1 MLLDELKPRLGIW
14 IDTPG
19 NARYEMDSK
28 LIQAHADLQW
38 HALAPLDASVTSL
51 RRLQTQSEVWSSI
64 MITKADEGASVW
76 HWLQAL
82 SETPLKVS
90 LMADSDQVKK
100 PALAFKPEDWCEL
113 ALADLKCVDP
123 AVTAQPRP
131 KSLAKTLAKTQPQV
145 KRRAAASKRT
155 EEKAV
160 HG

>member
-1 MLLDELKPRLGIW
+1 MLFRS

-19 NARYEMDSK
+19 NARYEIDSK

-100 PALAFKPEDWCEL
+100 PAVALNPEAWCEL
-113 ALADLKCVDP
+113 ALADLKCVAHP
-123 AVTAQPRP
+123 AAAKPLP
-131 KSLAKTLAKTQPQV
+131 KTRPQV
-145 KRRAAASKRT
+145 KHKPVASKRT
-155 EEKAV
+155 DPKAV
-160 HG
+160 NG